1 MLALNVFEYALPETV
16 GLFIF
21 RYIPRLYFPR
31 KKANCCGYAKLFRLA
46 Q

>member
-21 RYIPRLYFPR
+21 RYIPRLCFPV
-31 KKANCCGYAKLFRLA
+31 KKQIAVVMQNYLD
-46 Q
+46 